1 MLYINIIIIILLLC
15 LYVLSLRYTD
25 KIFINIDKKK
35 HKLYFLYPMVGFF
48 LTKTG
53 LEKRLLNKND
63 ISGKIRALYISD
75 HHEVQ
80 IRLYWYHKIALL
92 LFIVLSF
99 SSLSLITSIQAILT
113 KSNAY
118 DTHLIRPEEG
128 EGDSLVT
135 FTFRMENK
143 KDEND
148 IYEDEIVIQ
157 NKERIYTENEWRE
170 VLDKAIP
177 YLESVMLGENETLDF
192 VNKDLNLIKNI
203 PGTGIAVA
211 WVPKDYSIIS
221 SNGELVN
228 EDMAGDS
235 ADTLI
240 TAILKYNDKRVEHTI
255 PLTIWPKEFDTR
267 DLLYKRL
274 QKALSI
280 RDKETGMTKE
290 WRLPIQIDDYFLTWE
305 KPDKNPAIT
314 IFVLGLFGSVFIWL
328 YRERELES
336 KMKLRKNQ
344 MLMDYPEI
352 INKFNLLVNA
362 GMTIK
367 QAWSKIA
374 EDYKAKNVEDNGYK
388 RYAYEEM
395 LVTLNELKL
404 GIPEVNAY
412 EQFGMRVGLMPFMK
426 FSSMLVQNLK
436 KGNRNMVD
444 MLNQEAMEAFQ
455 ERKETTKRLG
465 EEASTKL
472 LGPMMIMLFIVLIII
487 MIPAF
492 VSLRM

>member
-1 MLYINIIIIILLLC
+1 MLYINIIIIFLLLS
-15 LYVLSLRYTD
+15 LYILSLRYTD
-25 KIFINIDKKK
+25 QIFINIDKKK

-53 LEKRLLNKND
+53 LEKRLLNKAD
-63 ISGKIRALYISD
+63 ISEKIRALYISD

-80 IRLYWYHKIALL
+80 IRFYWYQKTALF
-92 LFIVLSF
+92 LFVILSF
-99 SSLSLITSIQAILT
+99 SSLSLITSIQAVLN

-118 DTHLIRPEEG
+118 DINLTRPEEG

-135 FTFRMENK
+135 FLFRMENI
-143 KDEND
+143 KDKDD

-177 YLESVMLGENETLDF
+177 YLESTMLGENKTLDH
-192 VNKDLNLIKNI
+192 VNRDLNLIKNI
-203 PGTGIAVA
+203 PGTGIAVE
-211 WVPKDYSIIS
+211 WIPKDYRIILS
-221 SNGELVN
+221 SGELSN
-228 EDMAGDS
+228 DDMVSDS
-235 ADTLI
+235 TDTLI
-240 TAILKYNDKRVEHTI
+240 TAVLKYKDKRVEHTI
-255 PLTIWPKEFDTR
+255 PLTIWPVELNAQE
-267 DLLYKRL
+267 LLYRRL
-274 QKALSI
+274 QKVLSI
-280 RDKETGMTKE
+280 NEKETGMAKE
-290 WRLPIQIDDYFLTWE
+290 WSLPGQIDDYFLTWE
-305 KPDKNPAIT
+305 KPENNPAIKVF
-314 IFVLGLFGSVFIWL
+314 ILGLFGSVFIWL
-328 YRERELES
+328 YRERELDS
-336 KMKLRKNQ
+336 KLKKRKNQ
-344 MLMDYPEI
+344 MLLDYPEI

-374 EDYKAKNVEDNGYK
+374 EDYKAKNCEDNGYK

-412 EQFGMRVGLMPFMK
+412 EQFGIRAGLMPFMK
-426 FSSMLVQNLK
+426 FSSMLIQNLK

-444 MLNQEAMEAFQ
+444 MLKQEAMEAFQ